1 MNDITKARHFFTT
14 KGSKLK
20 DLQSFGLMLA
30 TAQSKYRDLRLRRKS
45 GPPGDH
51 EAIDPLE
58 VDALVDLGLLKF
70 LRRTNKLPADAN
82 VVLNKATSLEEK
94 REIAMRWA
102 RSE

>member
-30 TAQSKYRDLRLRRKS
+30 TARSTYRDVRLRLKS

-51 EAIDPLE
+51 EVADPIE
-58 VDALVDLGLLKF
+58 VDALIDLGLLTYLSK
-70 LRRTNKLPADAN
+70 TNKLPGDAN
-82 VVLNKATSLEEK
+82 VVLNAGTSLEDK
-94 REIAMRWA
+94 RDIAMRWA
-102 RSE
+102 RS

>member
-30 TAQSKYRDLRLRRKS
+30 TAKSNYRDIRLRRAS

-51 EAIDPLE
+51 EAIDPIE
-58 VDALVDLGLLKF
+58 VNALVDLGLLSYLNK
-70 LRRTNKLPADAN
+70 TNKLPGDAN
-82 VVLNKATSLEEK
+82 VVLNAGTSLKEK
-94 REIAMRWA
+94 RDIAMRWV
-102 RSE
+102 RS

>member
-30 TAQSKYRDLRLRRKS
+30 TAKSTYRDVRLRRRS

-51 EAIDPLE
+51 EAIDPIE
-58 VDALVDLGLLKF
+58 VDALVDLGLLTYLSK
-70 LRRTNKLPADAN
+70 TNKLPVDAN
-82 VVLNKATSLEEK
+82 VVLSKATSLEDK
-94 REIAMRWA
+94 RDLAMIWA
-102 RSE
+102 RS